1 VAGCS
6 RAHTRPRPR
15 IQEDQVRFRSI
26 LGVTVAVA
34 LAATSAAACKSSSS
48 GGGGNSNSTTGS
60 ATTSAGGGS
69 GKTVTIATDLPLQGS
84 NKDTNDATNKLI
96 QLYLDQQGGKAGN
109 YNVKLSTY
117 DDSIASTGSWDP
129 ATCTSNANKHV
140 TTTSEIAVMG
150 TYNSGCAKLE
160 VPILNAAPM
169 LMVSDANT
177 NPGLTKT
184 WDPGEPDKYYP
195 SGKRNYA
202 RVVTTDDF
210 QGSAAADFA
219 KETLKVTKCY
229 IVNDNSTYGQGV
241 ARAFE
246 AQAKKDGITVLGND
260 AWDSKASN
268 YTALFTKIKAKNP
281 DCLYIGGTYDLNGG
295 QLVKDKF
302 NVLGD
307 NTKVKMLGP
316 DGFTGY
322 PALDKQSQS
331 QGMYLTFAGLASEQ
345 LLKQGGAGGKLLEA
359 YKAKYGA
366 YPVGNY
372 PLYGVA
378 AVQVIMA
385 AIAKSDGTRQGV
397 VNQVFGTTP
406 ITIPADQSVLGKEL
420 VIDPKSGDVNAKDIS
435 VLVMKNNAET
445 FLQAQSVK

>member
-1 VAGCS
+1 VS
-6 RAHTRPRPR
+6 
-15 IQEDQVRFRSI
+15 
-26 LGVTVAVA
+26 VAVG
-34 LAATSAAACKSSSS
+34 LAAAGVSACKSS
-48 GGGGNSNSTTGS
+48 GGGG
-60 ATTSAGGGS
+60 GGGGG
-69 GKTVTIATDLPLQGS
+69 GKTLTIATDLPLQGS

-96 QLYLDQQGGKAGN
+96 ALYVQQQGNKAGKFKI
-109 YNVKLSTY
+109 KLKNY
-117 DDSIASTGSWDP
+117 DDSVASTGSWDASKC
-129 ATCTSNANKHV
+129 ATNAHAHV
-140 TTTSEIAVMG
+140 AAANEIAVMG
-150 TYNSGCAKLE
+150 TYNSGCAKIE
-160 VPILNAAPM
+160 VPILNGGPM

-219 KETLKVTKCY
+219 TQTLKVKRCY

-241 ARAFE
+241 ARAFQ
-246 AQAKKDGITVLGND
+246 AQAVKDGITVLGND
-260 AWDSKASN
+260 PWDSKATN
-268 YTALFTKIKAKNP
+268 YVALMSKIKAKNP

-307 NTKVKMLGP
+307 NNKVKMIGP

-322 PALDKQSQS
+322 PDLDKQSQS
-331 QGMYLTFAGLASEQ
+331 QGMYLTFAGLASD
-345 LLKQGGAGGKLLEA
+345 KLLDA

-366 YPVGNY
+366 FPVGNY

-385 AIAKSDGTRQGV
+385 AIAKSDGTRQSV
-397 VNQVFGTTP
+397 IDQVFSGSG
-406 ITIPADQSVLGKEL
+406 ITIPADQCVLGKEIH
-420 VIDPKSGDVNAKDIS
+420 IDPQSGDVNAKDIS
-435 VLVMKNNAET
+435 VLIMKNHVET